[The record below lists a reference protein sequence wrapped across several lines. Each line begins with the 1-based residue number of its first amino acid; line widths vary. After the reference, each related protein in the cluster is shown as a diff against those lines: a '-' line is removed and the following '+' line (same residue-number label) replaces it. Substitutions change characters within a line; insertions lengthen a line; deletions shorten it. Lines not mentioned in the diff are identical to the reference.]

1 MGMLGRPLALAA
13 ALAFAAGTAAG
24 AVEIRVLQSGAFATA
39 AAQAVM
45 KAKGME
51 PG

>member
-1 MGMLGRPLALAA
+1 MLGRPLALAA
-13 ALAFAAGTAAG
+13 VLITLAAGTAAQ
-24 AVEIRVLQSGAFATA
+24 AAEIHVLQSGAFATPT
-39 AAQAVM
+39 AQAVM